1 MTGRVIG
8 QDIRVTESGM
18 GPWARKDIRA
28 VLARF
33 GISSARRAVDTDATE
48 EVILRSPDDFARIDP
63 REVTIAVIGV
73 LPHTKVWVVEEHP
86 LWDVEDL

>member
-1 MTGRVIG
+1 MG

-18 GPWARKDIRA
+18 GPLARKDIRT

-48 EVILRSPDDFARIDP
+48 EVILLSPDDFVRIDP
-63 REVTIAVIGV
+63 REVTIAVMGV
-73 LPHTKVWVVEEHP
+73 VPHTKVLIVEEHP
-86 LWDVEDL
+86 LWNVEDL